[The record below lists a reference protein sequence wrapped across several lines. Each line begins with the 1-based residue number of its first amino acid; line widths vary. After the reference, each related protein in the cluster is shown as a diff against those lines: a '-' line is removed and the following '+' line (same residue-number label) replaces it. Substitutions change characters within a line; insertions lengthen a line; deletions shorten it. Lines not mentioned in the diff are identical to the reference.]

1 MRASPA
7 SFTAPRWAAG
17 PRWTLYCIDINTD
30 TYIGNGYALG
40 TWNVANVPHVGYV
53 ARILDEYY
61 PNTNEP
67 SSLGRYI
74 DQGGRRSGCRLVL
87 QRPVRAQHLRTDR

>member
-1 MRASPA
+1 M
-7 SFTAPRWAAG
+7 
-17 PRWTLYCIDINTD
+17 TLYCIDINTD

-40 TWNVANVPHVGYV
+40 TWNAANVPHIGYV

-67 SSLGRYI
+67 SSL
-74 DQGGRRSGCRLVL
+74 
-87 QRPVRAQHLRTDR
+87 AK

>member
-1 MRASPA
+1 MPA
-7 SFTAPRWAAG
+7 LFTAHRWAVG
-17 PRWTLYCIDINTD
+17 PMTLYCIDINTD

-40 TWNVANVPHVGYV
+40 TWDDANVPNVGYV

-67 SSLGRYI
+67 SSLGR
-74 DQGGRRSGCRLVL
+74 
-87 QRPVRAQHLRTDR
+87 